1 MSENIDEIKNKLDI
15 VSVVQDYV
23 QMKKTGASW
32 KARCPFHNEKTPS
45 FHVNPDRQIWHCFGC
60 NEGGDMF
67 TFVEKIENVEFPEA
81 LKILAKK
88 AGVELKQ
95 FDAKTASRKSRLQEI
110 CKLAAIHWQD
120 CLNGPNGK
128 IARDYI
134 AKRGLNQE
142 TLESFKIGFALDSWD
157 DLLKFLLNKKF
168 NETEI
173 FQAGLAV
180 KKDKGSGYYD
190 RFRGRV
196 TFPIQDIHGNVI
208 GFSGRTLKEGEPAKY
223 INTPE
228 GELYHKGRALFALDK
243 AKMAIREQNY
253 AVMVEGNMDA
263 IACHQAGFKNTVACS
278 GTALTVDQIGI
289 IKRYTENIALCFD
302 QDSAGQLAAA
312 RSIDLLYAAEMNVKI
327 VQIVFGKDPD
337 ECIKHDPQDW
347 IKSLKD
353 AKIVMQFYFDKHL
366 TEENLSNINKKKQ
379 AAKIL
384 LAEILKVKNKIEQ
397 DHWLKKLAERLN
409 VSEQILR
416 ESLPSPKATTRVQ
429 KLNGAVPSLAKSREK
444 ECLERIFAIL
454 LNHPERAAYAAEYL
468 LPDAIRDAD
477 LRALYTKIILCY
489 NKIKVGVSAKALQDC
504 LAKDVGAEKIKG
516 YLDSLIV
523 YIDEIYAGFSV
534 AQIDQEL
541 ISLINIIRTK
551 DLDRQIAG
559 KMAEVNNAV
568 GKDAKDRLTK
578 EIQSLIEQKAGL
590 N

>member
-1 MSENIDEIKNKLDI
+1 MSENIDEIKHKLDI

-23 QMKKTGASW
+23 QLKKTGASW

-67 TFVEKIENVEFPEA
+67 TFVEKIENVEFAEA

-95 FDAKTASRKSRLQEI
+95 FDAKTAGRKTRLQEI
-110 CKLAAIHWQD
+110 CKLAAGHWQD
-120 CLNGPNGK
+120 CLNGQNGK
-128 IARDYI
+128 IARDYVE
-134 AKRGLNQE
+134 KRGLSKE
-142 TLESFKIGFALDSWD
+142 TLESFKIGYALDSWD

-173 FQAGLAV
+173 FQAGLVV
-180 KKDKGSGYYD
+180 KKDKGTGYYD

-208 GFSGRTLKEGEPAKY
+208 GFSARALKEGEPAKY

-228 GELYHKGRALFALDK
+228 GELYHKGKVLFGLDK

-253 AVMVEGNMDA
+253 AVVVEGNLDV

-278 GTALTVDQIGI
+278 GTALTADQIGI

-302 QDSAGQLAAA
+302 QDSAGQLAAQ

-337 ECIKHDPQDW
+337 ECIKNNPADW
-347 IKSLKD
+347 VLSLKQ
-353 AKIVMQFYFDKHL
+353 AKLAMQFYFDKYL
-366 TEENLSNINKKKQ
+366 TGEYLGSISKKKQ

-384 LAEILKVKNKIEQ
+384 LAEILKIKNRIEQ
-397 DHWLKKLAERLN
+397 DHWLKQLAERLN

-416 ESLPSPKATTRVQ
+416 ESLPATKAGPRVQ
-429 KLNGAVPSLAKSREK
+429 KSDSAPPAPAKSREK
-444 ECLERIFAIL
+444 ECLERIFAII
-454 LNHPERAAYAAEYL
+454 LNHPERAAYASEYL
-468 LPDAIRDAD
+468 SPEAIRDED
-477 LRALYTKIILCY
+477 LRALYTEIILCY
-489 NKIKVGVSAKALQDC
+489 NKTKANISPKALQEC
-504 LAKDVGAEKIKG
+504 LAEDAGSEKNKG

-523 YIDEIYAGFSV
+523 YIDEIYPEFSV

-551 DLDRQIAG
+551 DLDRRIAG
-559 KMAEVNNAV
+559 KMAEVNNAAR
-568 GKDAKDRLTK
+568 KDAKDKLTK
-578 EIQSLIEQKAGL
+578 DIQSLIEQKAGL